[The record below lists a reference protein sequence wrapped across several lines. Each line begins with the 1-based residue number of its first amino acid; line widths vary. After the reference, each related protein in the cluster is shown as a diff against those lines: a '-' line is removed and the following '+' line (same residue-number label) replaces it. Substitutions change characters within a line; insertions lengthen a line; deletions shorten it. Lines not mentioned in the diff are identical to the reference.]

1 MALVTIVTRDVAD
14 RYRGFLA
21 SVMLEV
27 APAVYVSPRMNPGIR
42 SRVWKVLVEWH
53 MEEPRGSITM
63 VWRDMN
69 ETGGVGIQSLGE
81 PSRDLVEVDGIWL
94 VKKGLLTAR

>member
-27 APAVYVSPRMNPGIR
+27 APTVYVSPRMNPGIR
-42 SRVWKVLVEWH
+42 ARVWKVLSGWH
-53 MEEPRGSITM
+53 ADEPRGAITM
-63 VWRDMN
+63 VWRDLN
-69 ETGGVGIQSLGE
+69 EIGGVGISSLGE
-81 PSRDLVEVDGIWL
+81 TARELVEVDGIWL
-94 VKKGLLTAR
+94 VKKKL

>member
-27 APAVYVSPRMNPGIR
+27 APTVYVSPRMNPGIR
-42 SRVWKVLVEWH
+42 IRVWKVLSGWH
-53 MEEPRGSITM
+53 ADEPRGSITM
-63 VWRDMN
+63 VWRDLN
-69 ETGGVGIQSLGE
+69 EIGGVGISSLGE
-81 PSRDLVEVDGIWL
+81 PSRELVEVDGIWL
-94 VKKGLLTAR
+94 VKKRL